1 MLEAR
6 GRGLTSQR
14 ARDRLVGQLRAM
26 GIASREVLEA
36 IGSVPRHLFVDEA
49 LASRAYE
56 NTALPIGHGQT
67 ISQPY
72 IVARM
77 SEALVSTGPMQRVL
91 ELGAG
96 CGYQT
101 AVLAL
106 LAEAVYSIERI
117 AALVARLRGRM
128 GALGYRNVQVR
139 HSDGHRGWPRYAP
152 YDAMLVAAATP
163 TVPEAL
169 LGQLAIGGRM
179 VIPVGTR
186 ADQQLMLITRHEGG
200 YSEQVLEG
208 VRFVPIIK
216 GVL

>member
-77 SEALVSTGPMQRVL
+77 SEALVSTGPMHRVL

-117 AALVARLRGRM
+117 AALVAKLRGRM
-128 GALGYRNVQVR
+128 VALGYRNVQVR

-152 YDAMLVAAATP
+152 YDAMLVAAASP

-186 ADQQLMLITRHEGG
+186 ADQQLMLIIRHDGG